1 MWVISGWPC
10 AHCGPLPR
18 LPQELWVYSNRLA
31 SVPPELSSCVSL
43 RRMWL
48 DRNELTAVPRELAA
62 LSNLQE
68 LYLDQNEGLRGVP
81 PELLALPT
89 LRKLYL
95 GERTESAMGG
105 AAQATH
111 VLAGSVPYKA

>member
-1 MWVISGWPC
+1 MLNC
-10 AHCGPLPR
+10 PLPR
-18 LPQELWVYSNRLA
+18 PPQELWVYSNLLV

-43 RRMWL
+43 RRLWL
-48 DRNELTAVPRELAA
+48 DRNQLVAVPRELAA

-68 LYLDQNEGLRGVP
+68 LYLDQNEGLRDVP
-81 PELLALPT
+81 PELLTLPT

-105 AAQATH
+105 AAQATN